1 MEFMMIMGGGLILLV
16 LFVVATV
23 VATVTG
29 TVGSGIIEEEDAEE
43 D

>member
-1 MEFMMIMGGGLILLV
+1 MELMLAGGLARIF
-16 LFVVATV
+16 LFVVV
-23 VATVTG
+23 VSVSTAFS

>member
-1 MEFMMIMGGGLILLV
+1 MELMLAGGLVLII
-16 LFVVATV
+16 LFVVAVV
-23 VATVTG
+23 VATVAG

>member
-1 MEFMMIMGGGLILLV
+1 MEIMMVGGFALIV
-16 LFVVATV
+16 LFVVAVV
-23 VATVTG
+23 VATVVG

>member
-1 MEFMMIMGGGLILLV
+1 MELIMAGGLALIIMFAV
-16 LFVVATV
+16 VVSVATV
-23 VATVTG
+23 VS

>member
-1 MEFMMIMGGGLILLV
+1 MELILAGGLALIIL
-16 LFVVATV
+16 FAVVVSVSTAV
-23 VATVTG
+23 S

>member
-1 MEFMMIMGGGLILLV
+1 MELILAGGLALIIMYAV
-16 LFVVATV
+16 VVAVSTV
-23 VATVTG
+23 VS

>member
-1 MEFMMIMGGGLILLV
+1 MEILMVGGFALII
-16 LFVVATV
+16 LFVVAVVVATV
-23 VATVTG
+23 VG

>member
-1 MEFMMIMGGGLILLV
+1 MELMLAGGLALII
-16 LFVVATV
+16 LFVVVVSVSTV
-23 VATVTG
+23 VS